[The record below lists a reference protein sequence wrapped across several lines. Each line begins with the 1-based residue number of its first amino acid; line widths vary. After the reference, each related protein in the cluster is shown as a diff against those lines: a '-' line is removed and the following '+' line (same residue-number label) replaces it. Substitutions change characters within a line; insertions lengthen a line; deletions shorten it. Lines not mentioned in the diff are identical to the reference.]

1 MQILVI
7 FSSLD
12 VKVEP
17 KKFLSYTDLEK
28 LARNDS
34 NDVKRDEIEEAVS
47 TSNVREESEDILNLS
62 FCHCFFEVQEKAIM
76 YISFT

>member
-1 MQILVI
+1 MLSVYFLQILVI

-17 KKFLSYTDLEK
+17 KKFLSYTYLEK

-47 TSNVREESEDILNLS
+47 TSNVRKESEDILNLS
-62 FCHCFFEVQEKAIM
+62 FCDCFFEV
-76 YISFT
+76 

>member
-1 MQILVI
+1 MLSVYFLQILVI

-17 KKFLSYTDLEK
+17 KKFLSYTYLEK

-47 TSNVREESEDILNLS
+47 TSNVRKESEDILNLS
-62 FCHCFFEVQEKAIM
+62 FCDCFFEI
-76 YISFT
+76 